1 MSTAPKDFCEGCTC
15 GRAEGGGLAAP
26 EQYAAD
32 ARDQR
37 SFTAPLDT
45 TPSEG
50 IEPAVPLRSN
60 MWFNNPEDGQYP
72 SCIPGKELIYR
83 YGWMLCR
90 AIPQQ
95 RFNSYVH
102 LNSTSRVTD
111 NQWRNSQ
118 TRRSQLSVLPRPDP
132 TSLHV
137 ILTMSPWPRGS
148 EMELLQTVEHHLN
161 SLVILSKKPQRGLLR
176 CWTEICHT
184 SLWLRSCSGTRSM
197 VLSS

>member
-1 MSTAPKDFCEGCTC
+1 MKCRAPREEREFKVSRRRSGATEQPSESCLSYCVTNHRYNLYFYTQSTTSYKMSTAPKDFCEGCTC

-50 IEPAVPLRSN
+50 IEPVVPLRSN

-72 SCIPGKELIYR
+72 FCVPGTELIDR
-83 YGWMLCR
+83 YGWMLRR

-95 RFNSYVH
+95 RFNLYVQH
-102 LNSTSRVTD
+102 TLVVARLTISGRTHRQEEANYWYCPDRV
-111 NQWRNSQ
+111 
-118 TRRSQLSVLPRPDP
+118 RP
-132 TSLHV
+132 
-137 ILTMSPWPRGS
+137 
-148 EMELLQTVEHHLN
+148 
-161 SLVILSKKPQRGLLR
+161 
-176 CWTEICHT
+176 
-184 SLWLRSCSGTRSM
+184 RSM
-197 VLSS
+197 